1 MNPRFQKLK
10 NTILVSHEHLTKKLR
25 NCFFCHQKGGST
37 YTQVNT
43 VVVSML
49 MFFTAHGK
57 TVVSV
62 MNAILWVHVNK
73 DNYDDDVVHHFLV
86 IG

>member
-1 MNPRFQKLK
+1 
-10 NTILVSHEHLTKKLR
+10 
-25 NCFFCHQKGGST
+25 
-37 YTQVNT
+37 
-43 VVVSML
+43 ML